1 VADAAAGVADA
12 VRRAVIGRFPD
23 GPTTNKQPVAGPP
36 PREIAAVLARPGM
49 NGWMNQQ
56 TMPASPWRQLGTIM
70 VAIARSRS
78 ETVTATRTG
87 LRGVADDVAGGAAAA
102 ADAATMKAMSA
113 PGRRQTA
120 KAVNG
125 PMMRPMVHPASPIGI
140 MTTSR
145 CPLDMACG
153 HPRGRHPTL
162 VGRSHPGMKAAS
174 PLARPEATTA
184 SLANL
189 AAAADAV
196 GGAAKDAA
204 AMPAAPQHRQRV
216 AARVPHHAVR
226 VKAVRV
232 KKGAGVAGVAAGARG
247 TNVVLPRPWIAVAV
261 MNLPPSREGVRRTTR
276 AWNSS
281 GSRMRAMKAAAAT
294 TVIQRMTMTASSRA
308 VSTRCSMC
316 RAGWRRLASSSLAIS
331 TPAADRPVEEMV
343 VVVAGNR
350 EATPRRGAAHRTG
363 LATPAAAA
371 ARAIS
376 GKWHPWPNV
385 CSSVAEALD
394 PWSKL

>member
-1 VADAAAGVADA
+1 
-12 VRRAVIGRFPD
+12 
-23 GPTTNKQPVAGPP
+23 
-36 PREIAAVLARPGM
+36 
-49 NGWMNQQ
+49 
-56 TMPASPWRQLGTIM
+56 
-70 VAIARSRS
+70 
-78 ETVTATRTG
+78 
-87 LRGVADDVAGGAAAA
+87 
-102 ADAATMKAMSA
+102 
-113 PGRRQTA
+113 
-120 KAVNG
+120 
-125 PMMRPMVHPASPIGI
+125 
-140 MTTSR
+140 
-145 CPLDMACG
+145 
-153 HPRGRHPTL
+153 
-162 VGRSHPGMKAAS
+162 MKAAS

-189 AAAADAV
+189 AAAAAVV

-226 VKAVRV
+226 VKAVPVKAVPV
-232 KKGAGVAGVAAGARG
+232 KKGAAVAGVAAGARG
-247 TNVVLPRPWIAVAV
+247 TNGVLPRRWIAVAV
-261 MNLPPSREGVRRTTR
+261 MNLPPSREGVKRTTR

-294 TVIQRMTMTASSRA
+294 TVIQRMTTTASSRA

-331 TPAADRPVEEMV
+331 TPVADRLVEEMV

-394 PWSKL
+394 PWPKL